1 MSYTQLTQQQRYRIY
16 ALRKGNHSQRAG
28 QPNESIFIL
37 TNLANGGVSG
47 VQQSPF

>member
-1 MSYTQLTQQQRYRIY
+1 MGNRIK
-16 ALRKGNHSQRAG
+16 KGEVKVLEIDTSPG

-47 VQQSPF
+47 VQQSSF

>member
-1 MSYTQLTQQQRYRIY
+1 MREYNAKEIKVEAEDSD
-16 ALRKGNHSQRAG
+16 AG